1 MENRGRPRVEGK
13 QKITLSIDGDL
24 IKELR
29 EKAARDGRTLS
40 GAAEVALKTWLNKE
54 K

>member
-13 QKITLSIDGDL
+13 RKITLSIDGDL
-24 IKELR
+24 IKKLR
-29 EKAARDGRTLS
+29 EKTSRDGRTLS
-40 GAAEVALKTWLNKE
+40 GAIEVALRDWLNKE

>member
-1 MENRGRPRVEGK
+1 MKTRGRPRVEGK

-29 EKAARDGRTLS
+29 EKAAREGRTLS
-40 GAAEVALKTWLNKE
+40 GEIEVALKAWLNKE